1 VANPPQ
7 STLPETRVKAWM
19 VLLVTLVFGVAAD
32 LGSKWLAFQHVAGA
46 PVHVDRVEVLAA
58 GPGHLG
64 DLIPPHRPLVVVRD
78 LLEFTLVLNPGAVFG
93 MGAGKR
99 WIFVAFTFGAIA
111 FGVYL
116 FHAWTRPRDYVAHT
130 GLGLILSGGLG
141 NLYDRLFYACVR
153 DFIHPLPGV
162 ALPFGLKWP
171 SGDRAMWPW
180 VSNIADLALIVGVV
194 LMIWYTLRTGG
205 KNPAAPSAS
214 PSES

>member
-1 VANPPQ
+1 
-7 STLPETRVKAWM
+7 M